1 MATDL
6 VNEYARRVRH
16 MLEQVVDNERPA
28 IEQAGQLLANTLG
41 LGGLIHTFGTG
52 HSHLL
57 AEEIY
62 SRAGGLLPINV
73 IESAPLMLH
82 EDAVASGDWERQSGL
97 AAILLEHA
105 AVDPRR
111 DALIIISNSGRNAVP
126 VEAAEWAR
134 SHKVPLIALTSIAH
148 SQSQPSLAA
157 SGKRLF
163 ELADVVLDNF
173 GQPGDAAVE
182 IQADLWAGATSTVV
196 GAFVLQCVVLSCVEE
211 CLKRGV
217 QAFLLRSGNIAGA
230 HAANARLVAAYPG
243 RLADAYERLR
253 RVHSSAVGEVRA
265 GEMRDA

>member
-1 MATDL
+1 MPSNL
-6 VNEYARRVRH
+6 FIEYARRVRY
-16 MLEQVVDNERPA
+16 MLERVVDDDREA
-28 IEQAGQLLANTLG
+28 IEQAGQLLANTLEQ
-41 LGGLIHTFGTG
+41 GGLIHTFGTG

-73 IESAPLMLH
+73 IQSAPLMLH

-105 AVDPRR
+105 AVDPSR
-111 DALIIISNSGRNAVP
+111 DALIVISNSGRNAAP
-126 VEAAEWAR
+126 VEAAEWAG
-134 SHKVPLIALTSIAH
+134 SQNVPVIALTSLAH
-148 SQSQPSLAA
+148 SRSQPSLAP

-163 ELADVVLDNF
+163 EVADVVLDNL

-182 IQADLWAGATSTVV
+182 IRADLWAGATSTVV

-217 QAFLLRSGNIAGA
+217 QASLLRSGNIAGA

-253 RVHSSAVGEVRA
+253 RAQSRTAGMDRA
-265 GEMRDA
+265 GEIRNA